1 MHGEAKM
8 NIQPN
13 LRMSKAAFIDWS
25 ATEEER
31 CELVGG
37 RVVMMP
43 RPSRAH
49 GKLVMKLA
57 SLLLRQLD
65 PKQWDVI
72 AEFGID
78 AGPDT
83 LRYPDVVVDRAGGS
97 GKDYTAR
104 EPVLLAE
111 VLSPSSVEVDL
122 GDKAAEYRGI
132 PSVLAY
138 VVLSQDEPKAWVY
151 TRSNAV
157 MSGPEVIEGN
167 EAKIAIAALHLS
179 LPLSEIYAD
188 IKMNDPNAKG
198 RP

>member
-1 MHGEAKM
+1 M

-13 LRMSKAAFIDWS
+13 LRMSKAAFIVWS

-37 RVVMMP
+37 RVVAMP

-49 GKLVMKLA
+49 GKLVMRLA
-57 SLLLRQLD
+57 SLLLQKLD

-111 VLSPSSVEVDL
+111 VLSPSNAEVDL
-122 GDKAAEYRGI
+122 GDKAAEYREI

-138 VVLSQDEPKAWVY
+138 IVLSQDEPKAWVY
-151 TRSNAV
+151 TRSNGV
-157 MSGPEVIEGN
+157 MSGPKLMEGSD
-167 EAKIAIAALHLS
+167 AKIAIPTLHLS
-179 LPLSEIYAD
+179 LPLADIYAG
-188 IKMNDPNAKG
+188 IELNDPNAKG